1 MKNPELFDHL
11 PDPELGQ
18 ALRAALERSDD
29 SAFVARVMA
38 SYDRALEQATV
49 PTWEVLASWFRPG
62 VAAATVALIAGFLF
76 GRVVLSGGDTASIDM
91 AMAPAEGSGGGGGLT
106 ALVTAPDP
114 PDASVVFTS
123 LVESR

>member
-1 MKNPELFDHL
+1 MKNPELFDHR
-11 PDPELGQ
+11 PDPQLGS
-18 ALRAALERSDD
+18 ALRSALEPPGGADQ

-38 SYDRALEQATV
+38 NYDRALEQSTV

-62 VAAATVALIAGFLF
+62 LAAAIIALIAGFLV
-76 GRVVLSGGDTASIDM
+76 GQAVLNAPETDSIET
-91 AMAPAEGSGGGGGLT
+91 AMAPAEGPGLA
-106 ALVTAPDP
+106 ALVTASDP

>member
-1 MKNPELFDHL
+1 MKNPELFDHR
-11 PDPELGQ
+11 PDPELGN
-18 ALRAALERSDD
+18 ALRAALDPGD
-29 SAFVARVMA
+29 QPGFVARVM
-38 SYDRALEQATV
+38 SNYDRALEQATV

-62 VAAATVALIAGFLF
+62 LAAAIVALIAGFLV
-76 GRVVLSGGDTASIDM
+76 GQAVLNTGDTETIET
-91 AMAPAEGSGGGGGLT
+91 AMAPAEGPGLA

>member
-38 SYDRALEQATV
+38 RCSKLWTV
-49 PTWEVLASWFRPG
+49 S
-62 VAAATVALIAGFLF
+62 
-76 GRVVLSGGDTASIDM
+76 TAS
-91 AMAPAEGSGGGGGLT
+91 S
-106 ALVTAPDP
+106 P
-114 PDASVVFTS
+114 PKIWS
-123 LVESR
+123 

>member
-1 MKNPELFDHL
+1 MKNPETFDHR
-11 PDPELGQ
+11 PDPELGK
-18 ALRAALERSDD
+18 ALRAALERSDT

-62 VAAATVALIAGFLF
+62 VAAAIVALIAGVLF
-76 GRVVLSGGDTASIDM
+76 GRVVLSGGDTASIEM

>member
-1 MKNPELFDHL
+1 MKSPELFDHR
-11 PDPELGQ
+11 PDPELGT
-18 ALRAALERSDD
+18 ALRAALEPSDN

-38 SYDRALEQATV
+38 NYDRALERATV

-62 VAAATVALIAGFLF
+62 VAAAIVALIAGFLL
-76 GRVVLSGGDTASIDM
+76 GRVVLSGAGGGGDTASIET
-91 AMAPAEGSGGGGGLT
+91 AMAPAEGPGLA

-114 PDASVVFTS
+114 PDASVVFAS